1 MQERGV
7 FMDFSKK
14 GIIKRQHQIKSW
26 SRRLVSKS
34 RVFTFRFALLAF
46 IALGIFVCVTIF
58 GAAKAMI
65 DDAPALSQINI
76 DPEKFTTH
84 IYYSDG
90 SVSGT
95 VVGVESNRILVT
107 SEQIPKVVKDCFVAI
122 EDKRFYEHDGI
133 DLPGIARAGYS
144 GIKSF
149 LDKSGG
155 LLDYGASTITQ
166 QLLKIRVFNYGNEN
180 NAIDKITRKVQE
192 PVSYTHLTL
201 PTT

>member
-1 MQERGV
+1 
-7 FMDFSKK
+7 MDFSKK
-14 GIIKRQHQIKSW
+14 GIIKKQHQIKSW

-34 RVFTFRFALLAF
+34 RVFSFRVALLGVL
-46 IALGIFVCVTIF
+46 ALGIFSCVAIF
-58 GAAKAMI
+58 GAAKGMI
-65 DDAPALSQINI
+65 DDAPPLSQINI

-149 LDKSGG
+149 LNHSGG
-155 LLDYGASTITQ
+155 LLD
-166 QLLKIRVFNYGNEN
+166 
-180 NAIDKITRKVQE
+180 
-192 PVSYTHLTL
+192 
-201 PTT
+201 

>member
-1 MQERGV
+1 
-7 FMDFSKK
+7 
-14 GIIKRQHQIKSW
+14 
-26 SRRLVSKS
+26 
-34 RVFTFRFALLAF
+34 
-46 IALGIFVCVTIF
+46 
-58 GAAKAMI
+58 MI

-155 LLDYGASTITQ
+155 LLDYGATI
-166 QLLKIRVFNYGNEN
+166 K
-180 NAIDKITRKVQE
+180 ASSAKRKVNTLDLDTSRLDQDLIWCCLFIMPFLLLQYIAATENISLLSTEYTDAVTVTLFVSPVQE
-192 PVSYTHLTL
+192 SIFIKKFTQATNDAERDKGEQCKAEGKYP
-201 PTT
+201 